1 MATFTTIGICNKALV
16 LCGASPITSLT
27 EDSANARAL
36 NAVYD
41 ISRKSF
47 LTECRWN
54 FSLTRSTLATVATST
69 IAWLHDEE
77 AYAYTRPSNALRVW
91 QMSDI
96 EAIWREE
103 GDLIISNTGSLGTLY
118 TWDHNEV
125 GLWRQKAV
133 DAFIDK
139 LCSDICFMILNS
151 ATKAEGFLSK
161 YEKVTLPKAMA
172 EDSQTGTH
180 QEVVDD
186 YWLKSKM
193 GGGGNSARSYS

>member
-1 MATFTTIGICNKALV
+1 MATYTTVSICNKALV

-27 EDSANARAL
+27 EDTPNARAL

-54 FSLTRSTLATVATST
+54 FSLTRSTLATISTATL
-69 IAWLHDEE
+69 AYLHDEE
-77 AYAYTRPSNALRVW
+77 TSAYTRPSNALRIW

-103 GDLIISNTGSLGTLY
+103 GDIIISNTASLGTLY

-125 GLWRQKAV
+125 GLWRQKAI

-151 ATKAEGFLSK
+151 STKAQAFLEK
-161 YEKVTLPKAMA
+161 YEKVTLPKAMT
-172 EDSQTGTH
+172 EDSQTGLH
-180 QEVVDD
+180 QEVLDGE
-186 YWLKSKM
+186 WLKSKY
-193 GGGGNSARSYS
+193 GQGTNSARSYG

>member
-1 MATFTTIGICNKALV
+1 MATYTTVSICNKALV

-27 EDSANARAL
+27 QDTPNARAL
-36 NAVYD
+36 NDVFE

-54 FSLTRSTLATVATST
+54 FSLTRSTLATISTAT

-77 AYAYTRPSNALRVW
+77 AYAYTRPANALRIW

-103 GDLIISNTGSLGTLY
+103 GDILISNTASLGTLY
-118 TWDHNEV
+118 TWDHSDM

-151 ATKAEGFLSK
+151 GTKAQAFLEK
-161 YEKVTLPKAMA
+161 YEKVTLPKAMS

-180 QEVVDD
+180 QEVIDD
-186 YWLKSKM
+186 YWLKSKY
-193 GGGGNSARSYS
+193 GNEGNPARSYS